1 MTTAQKLE
9 APRPAS
15 TDAPPESYPNTT
27 AAEAHAV
34 VEMRAQVFDLVVPTF
49 RSTNLPSPTEQRRLA
64 PVTEGHDAIVTVN
77 DDAIITS
84 FSDAA
89 QKIFDYPAGAV
100 IGGPVAILF
109 DSAGVSRSEERKS

>member
-9 APRPAS
+9 SPQPAATGPPR
-15 TDAPPESYPNTT
+15 EGYPNPP
-27 AAEAHAV
+27 AAEAPAV
-34 VEMRAQVFDLVVPTF
+34 LEMMAQVFDLGVATF

-100 IGGPVAILF
+100 SGRPVAILI
-109 DSAGVSRSEERKS
+109 DSCR